1 MLFRA
6 SARSCYMAAKFLLVA
21 ELLLLLLG
29 GSGRFARDASFTCL
43 DAPGEKG

>member
-6 SARSCYMAAKFLLVA
+6 SARSCYMAAKFLMVA
-21 ELLLLLLG
+21 ELLLLLG

>member
-6 SARSCYMAAKFLLVA
+6 SARSCYIAAKFLLAA
-21 ELLLLLLG
+21 ELLLLG